1 MKSTR
6 PSDPARWRDAGADRQ
21 ALEARAAALADAAK
35 QSPPLAPQALA
46 RIRNEV
52 VARRSGGRAGGAALW
67 WLSLTPRR
75 VAAGV
80 LLVVCATTAVG
91 AGVLWRRHVDAA
103 RPAAP
108 ATDDR
113 TAPRAPQLPARP
125 SRPAVADE
133 PSEPV
138 PPEPPVPAL
147 AVPSPTVAIAPRPA
161 GSPGE
166 LAPPPLPPREPPPPS
181 LPSRELAPPSLAPR
195 EPPPFPAATSA
206 ASAPPATASEAALVS
221 LALTELRQR
230 HDARAALAALDRHAR
245 EFPHGVLETEAF
257 RTRVEAT
264 IQLGDLKR
272 ALALLD
278 GASGGADLLG
288 AELVLTR
295 AELRAAAGRFREAL
309 VDFTELVDGRGG
321 PLAAGGD
328 ERALYGRA
336 VCLARIGEH
345 DRARAALH
353 AYRARFPE
361 GRFAAEV
368 ARLLAE
374 P

>member
-1 MKSTR
+1 MKPTP

-35 QSPPLAPQALA
+35 QPPPLAPQVLA

-52 VARRSGGRAGGAALW
+52 VARRSRGRAGGVVLW
-67 WLSLTPRR
+67 WLSLTPKR
-75 VAAGV
+75 VAAAV

-91 AGVLWRRHVDAA
+91 AGVLWRRHVGAA
-103 RPAAP
+103 RPAVP

-113 TAPRAPQLPARP
+113 TVPRAPHPPARP
-125 SRPAVADE
+125 SRPALAGDE
-133 PSEPV
+133 PPEPVPSEPRA
-138 PPEPPVPAL
+138 PAL
-147 AVPSPTVAIAPRPA
+147 AAPAPTVAIAPRPA
-161 GSPGE
+161 ESP
-166 LAPPPLPPREPPPPS
+166 
-181 LPSRELAPPSLAPR
+181 RELAPPSLPPRELAPEALPPR
-195 EPPPFPAATSA
+195 EPPPFPATSPA

-264 IQLGDLKR
+264 IQLGELKP

-278 GASGGADLLG
+278 GASGGSDVLG

-309 VDFTELVDGRGG
+309 ADFTELVDGRGG

-368 ARLLAE
+368 ARLLAG
-374 P
+374 PASAPAP